1 MAEVVIYTKESCAY
15 CFRVKSLLDAR
26 GVSYR
31 EIDLEEDPAREE
43 EMIRLSS
50 GRTEVPQ
57 IFINGIHIGGSDE
70 LGGLETSGRLD
81 ELLNE

>member
-1 MAEVVIYTKESCAY
+1 MADVIIYTKESCAY

-31 EIDLEEDPAREE
+31 EIDLEEDRAREE
-43 EMIRLSS
+43 EMIRLSG

-57 IFINGIHIGGSDE
+57 IFISGVHIGGSDE
-70 LGGLETSGRLD
+70 LGALETSGRLD
-81 ELLNE
+81 EMLNE

>member
-1 MAEVVIYTKESCAY
+1 MAEVVVYTKESCAY

-43 EMIRLSS
+43 GDDQAF
-50 GRTEVPQ
+50 GRTD
-57 IFINGIHIGGSDE
+57 GGSSD
-70 LGGLETSGRLD
+70 LHQRCPHRRVR
-81 ELLNE
+81 